1 MFSTL
6 IGVEKLG
13 IFRFEEIFCFP
24 GSFSFGVI
32 TPLDIIEVVGLIS
45 SDPSLVINNS
55 YWMLWI
61 DKIGLHL

>member
-6 IGVEKLG
+6 IGVEKLW
-13 IFRFEEIFCFP
+13 IFRFEKILYFP

>member
-32 TPLDIIEVVGLIS
+32 TPLDFIEVVGLIS
-45 SDPSLVINNS
+45 SDLGLVIDNL

-61 DKIGLHL
+61 NKIRLHL